1 MLFLWMQGG
10 TKERMGSQ
18 PDCKGRLFVVSGPS
32 GVGKGTVVAEVLK
45 RLPNLKR
52 AVTYTTRQPRQG
64 EVQGKDYRFV
74 TREEFERLK
83 EQGAFLEWAEV
94 YGNFYGS
101 PKHEVEQLL
110 SRGCDV
116 VLVLDVQGAL
126 SVKQQIPDS
135 VLIFL
140 EPPSLDEL
148 KRRLEARGTDP
159 PEVIE
164 RRIAKAQW
172 EMGQACKFDHIVL
185 NDELEDA
192 VSQLVK
198 LIQETTTAQ
207 TVEGGERC

>member
-1 MLFLWMQGG
+1 MA
-10 TKERMGSQ
+10 SQ
-18 PDCKGRLFVVSGPS
+18 ADCKGRLFVISGPS

-52 AVTYTTRQPRQG
+52 AVTYTTRKPRQG
-64 EVQGKDYRFV
+64 EEQGKDYHFV

-101 PKHEVEQLL
+101 PRDEVEQIL
-110 SRGCDV
+110 SSGHDA

-126 SVKQQIPDS
+126 AVKRQIPEA

-140 EPPSLDEL
+140 KPPSLEEL
-148 KRRLEARGTDP
+148 RRRLEARGTDP

-164 RRIAKAQW
+164 RRLAKAQW
-172 EMGQACKFDHIVL
+172 EMEQASEFDHIVL
-185 NDELEDA
+185 NDRLEDA
-192 VSQLVK
+192 VEELVK
-198 LIQETTTAQ
+198 LIEK
-207 TVEGGERC
+207 GG

>member
-1 MLFLWMQGG
+1 MS
-10 TKERMGSQ
+10 SQ
-18 PDCKGRLFVVSGPS
+18 PDCKGKLFVVSGPS

-135 VLIFL
+135 VLIFI

-164 RRIAKAQW
+164 RRMAKAQW
-172 EMGQACKFDHIVL
+172 EMEQASKFDYIVL
-185 NDELEDA
+185 NDKLEDA
-192 VSQLVK
+192 VNQLVN
-198 LIQETTTAQ
+198 LMRRSMVAHPT
-207 TVEGGERC
+207 EGGEGC